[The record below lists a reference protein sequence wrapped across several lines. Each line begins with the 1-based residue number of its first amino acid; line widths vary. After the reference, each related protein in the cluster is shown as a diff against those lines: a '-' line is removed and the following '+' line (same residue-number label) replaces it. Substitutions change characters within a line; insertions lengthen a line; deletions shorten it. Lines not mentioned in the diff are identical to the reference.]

1 MPAQL
6 STRAQVNGYRFL
18 LRRLDHA
25 MVRRD
30 IRMLHDPMRSQL
42 RSLIVGAVLALLLVA
57 GCSILAFIHPQGTIG
72 DKAKIVMG
80 KDSGALYIVDRD
92 QNDAT
97 KMTLH
102 PVLNLASAR
111 LITGSNETPKSVK
124 DAKLNTVPRGP
135 LLGIPGAP
143 AALLGSG
150 QGDHSNWT
158 LCDSVRTAGAAA
170 PAGGVKTTA
179 IVGKLALGSRVQAA
193 DPDAALLVRS
203 GDKTYLIY
211 DGKRAQVD
219 TQSSVVARTLNL
231 GAQPARPISLGLLGV
246 AAEVPMLTPPVVPHA
261 DEPGPG
267 RLNNMRVGTVIRV
280 AGTADAG
287 KSDLYVVLDDGVQ
300 SISAFTAQLLRNAD
314 SHGMSDIPQLP
325 PDVLDGMRIARGDLP
340 VDEFPAAMP
349 KIVRIE
355 DAPVA
360 CMAWSKDPGTAP
372 GRKDAAEGPA
382 DRAGVTLL
390 TGTRLPLPDSAIP
403 MDLASGNG
411 GGSRAD
417 SVYVPPATGE
427 LVQVTGTEAGSARRD
442 GLFYVSD
449 NGIRYGL
456 PDIATAEVLGLGRT
470 PRLAPWAIVSELV
483 PGPILDKQSALVSRD
498 VLLYDKH

>member
-30 IRMLHDPMRSQL
+30 IRMLHDPMRSQM
-42 RSLIVGAVLALLLVA
+42 RSLIVGAVLAVLLVA
-57 GCSILAFIHPQGTIG
+57 GCSILAFIRPQGTIG

-92 QNDAT
+92 QNDASR
-97 KMTLH
+97 MTLH

-135 LLGIPGAP
+135 LQGIPGAP
-143 AALLGSG
+143 AALLGST

-158 LCDSVRTAGAAA
+158 LCDTARAGGAS
-170 PAGGVKTTA
+170 GVKTTA
-179 IVGKLALGSRVQAA
+179 VVGKLDLSSRIRAA
-193 DPDAALLVRS
+193 DRDAALLARS
-203 GDKTYLIY
+203 GDRTYLLY

-219 TQSSVVARTLNL
+219 TQNSVMARTLNL
-231 GAQPARPISLGLLGV
+231 SAQPPRPISLGLLGA

-267 RLNNMRVGTVIRV
+267 RLSNMRVGAVIRV
-280 AGTADAG
+280 GGTAEAN

-300 SISAFTAQLLRNAD
+300 NISPFTAQVLRNAD

-325 PDVLDGMRIARGDLP
+325 PDVLDGMRIAKGDLP
-340 VDEFPAAMP
+340 VDDFPAETP
-349 KIVRIE
+349 KIVRVE
-355 DAPVA
+355 DAPVT

-372 GRKDAAEGPA
+372 GRKDAAEGPS

-390 TGTRLPLPDSAIP
+390 AGTRLPLPDSATP

-427 LVQVTGTEAGSARRD
+427 FIQATGTEAGSVRRD
-442 GLFYVSD
+442 GLYYVSD
-449 NGIRYGL
+449 NGIRYGV
-456 PDIATAEVLGLGRT
+456 PDIATADVLGLGRT
-470 PRLAPWAIVSELV
+470 PRLAPWAIVSQLV
-483 PGPILDKQSALVSRD
+483 PGPMLDKQSALVTRD